1 MTDAE
6 HLAIMCQIRA
16 SALRMA
22 AENAGS
28 AQERADFQ
36 EMAEQWLRK
45 AGEAVRAL
53 PAQ

>member
-22 AENAGS
+22 AEAAGS
-28 AQERADFQ
+28 LEERADFQ
-36 EMAEQWLRK
+36 EMAEHWLRK
-45 AGEAVRAL
+45 AVDMARTL